1 VSDGLE
7 SLLGR
12 ELDGFRTVGLY
23 DPSSPNAAERRELLK
38 YLLERFS
45 TDEILQWS
53 ERSNLMGVAARAI
66 DRPPRLISADEAAIR
81 CGVAIETVMD
91 VRAAAGF
98 PVIDSAEP
106 SMPETVIDDVKTF
119 VFGSELYGRE
129 EALAFVRV
137 LGRAAARVMEA
148 ARALFGGSI
157 ERMGDE
163 AATELDVA
171 KANELAIVAWTQ
183 VQSVMLHLLAEHPLR
198 NVGFAEALMRGELH
212 VAVAFVDLVSSTT
225 WAESVDPA
233 VHAEA
238 LRRFEMQ
245 SSTLASDHGARLVKL
260 IGDEVMIVADDPAAL
275 CRVAIDICRIAGA
288 DPDLPAARGA
298 VGYGMVTARDG
309 DYFGPVVNVAARAT
323 KMAAPNG
330 VVVTAEVARLLDPES
345 WLIESIGPHD
355 LRGVGETVHLSRAA
369 PRAHV
374 QAGPV
379 VY

>member
-1 VSDGLE
+1 MSDGLE

>member
-1 VSDGLE
+1 MSDGLR
-7 SLLGR
+7 SLLGD
-12 ELDGFRTVGLY
+12 ELEGLRSVGLY
-23 DPSSPNAAERRELLK
+23 DPSSPNEAERRELLQ

-45 TDEILQWS
+45 IDEILHWS

-66 DRPPRLISADEAAIR
+66 DRPPALISAHEVATR
-81 CGVAIETVMD
+81 CGVTIETVMD
-91 VRAAAGF
+91 VRTAAGF
-98 PVIDSAEP
+98 PVVDPAEP
-106 SMPETVIDDVKTF
+106 SIPETVVDDVKTF
-119 VFGSELYGRE
+119 VFGCELYGRE

-148 ARALFGGSI
+148 ARALFGDSI
-157 ERMGDE
+157 ERMADDD
-163 AATELDVA
+163 ATELQVA

-260 IGDEVMIVADDPAAL
+260 IGDEVMIVADATAAL

>member
-1 VSDGLE
+1 MSDGLE

-106 SMPETVIDDVKTF
+106 SMPETVIEDVKTF

>member
-1 VSDGLE
+1 MSDGLE

-157 ERMGDE
+157 ERMGDD